1 MKEKGRYSI
10 RIVGGRFS
18 GLRIIAPSGQ
28 LTRPTGERVREA
40 VFNSLQGWISG
51 ARVLDLYAGSGAMG
65 LESLSWGAS
74 YCLFVEPNRQAL
86 NAIRTNILHLNV
98 KEMTELWSMTAEQA
112 VERLQA
118 LDARFDLIICDPPWR
133 QGLSPMV
140 RMGLVHLLMD
150 DGIALIEHPSGTDF
164 GPFEGLHLSKQ
175 RKYGGTTLSYWV
187 HEDSLALPES

>member
-1 MKEKGRYSI
+1 MEKGRYSI

-18 GLRIIAPSGQ
+18 GLRIIAPGGQ

-40 VFNSLQGWISG
+40 VFNSLQGWVSG

-86 NAIRTNILHLNV
+86 NAIRTNILHLKV
-98 KEMTELWSMTAEQA
+98 KEMSELWPITAEQA
-112 VERLQA
+112 VARLQEQN
-118 LDARFDLIICDPPWR
+118 ARFDLIICDPPWR
-133 QGLSPMV
+133 QGLNQTV
-140 RMGLVHLLMD
+140 RMALVNLLAD

-164 GPFEGLHLSKQ
+164 GPFEGLRLSRQ

-187 HEDSLALPES
+187 HDDSSALSES